1 MTDVELATE
10 LRTAFARSEHR
21 GDLGWWVDAAR
32 RARALLS
39 TPTLPA
45 EPPEGC
51 VRVRALAAVYAD
63 GTWSATGSS
72 GWGAAAEK
80 YHAASAQKHGGR
92 VSFATFDAPKPE
104 PAAEIVAV
112 AEPAP

>member
-1 MTDVELATE
+1 MKDEE
-10 LRTAFARSEHR
+10 RTALLFRELSPIIMAKLSVEEWISIVRLVSASIRS
-21 GDLGWWVDAAR
+21 
-32 RARALLS
+32 
-39 TPTLPA
+39 LPA

-51 VRVRALAAVYAD
+51 VRVRALVTVYAD

-92 VSFATFDAPKPE
+92 VSFATFDASKPE

-112 AEPAP
+112 AEHAP